1 MIITGN
7 TNNELPKAEKG
18 PKEWIK
24 NDKKYGVHRVKNIRL
39 HKGFIKGIW
48 INDLAIVTVK
58 KPFKF
63 DLKTNISTLARENS
77 PNGNDYQIIL
87 FLNI

>member
-1 MIITGN
+1 MIITGQIK
-7 TNNELPKAEKG
+7 NNLPRAKTAKAWK
-18 PKEWIK
+18 K
-24 NDKKYGVHRVKNIRL
+24 NDKKHGVHRVKDIQL
-39 HKGFIKGIW
+39 HGGFIQGIW